1 MHVRGGLGVHD
12 PTHCDM
18 TTTASS
24 TRPRL
29 LLVLCV
35 FSWAWAA
42 LTVWGGIQSAFTDDP
57 VEALALART
66 QNENTLAQP
75 GAPDVVVHM
84 AESSVR
90 MGELSLEHAVP
101 LGLLGIAGGLLNAF
115 GVYRMFTLR
124 RSGFPIYLIGTFVEL
139 VVPMV
144 FVYSAGLMA
153 WGALALMALV
163 AVVFA
168 VLYAS
173 HLKHMH

>member
-1 MHVRGGLGVHD
+1 
-12 PTHCDM
+12 M
-18 TTTASS
+18 TTPPSAA
-24 TRPRL
+24 RPRL
-29 LLVLCV
+29 LLFLCV
-35 FSWAWAA
+35 FSWAWAV
-42 LTVWGGIQSAFTDDP
+42 LTVWGGIKTAFTDDP

-66 QNENTLAQP
+66 QNENTMAQP
-75 GAPDVVVHM
+75 GAPDVVVCM

-90 MGELSLEHAVP
+90 MGELSLEHAMP
-101 LGLLGIAGGLLNAF
+101 LGSLGIVGGLLNAF
-115 GVYRMFTLR
+115 GVYRMFTMR

-153 WGALALMALV
+153 WGSLAVMALV

-173 HLKHMH
+173 HLKLMH